1 MNNYPYHHLYA
12 QRADCIPS
20 KAWIHLAVMIIIL
33 LDGPAIHS
41 FDGAMSN
48 YSLTLSIAKSFLNLD
63 SRL

>member
-1 MNNYPYHHLYA
+1 MNNYPYHHLSA

-48 YSLTLSIAKSFLNLD
+48 YSL
-63 SRL
+63 